1 MKKYLYPGLWIL
13 LLAIIVFCIWKSV
26 WREEIG
32 SNELD
37 GNETSNEVVDVAENE
52 IIPPEIEIEE
62 DENVY
67 DEPVYTGRVAVRFS
81 DEEEQKSLLVPLR
94 EWEKGKYKEK
104 FDYTVDDSEIIDYVL
119 TEEDIKDVN
128 IDKRVRKEDKS
139 SDEEYIENVLKS
151 MNSKKK

>member
-26 WREEIG
+26 WREGIG
-32 SNELD
+32 SNELE
-37 GNETSNEVVDVAENE
+37 GNEINNEVVDVAENE

-62 DENVY
+62 DEDVY
-67 DEPVYTGRVAVRFS
+67 NEPVYTGRVAVRFS

-119 TEEDIKDVN
+119 TEEDVKDIN

>member
-26 WREEIG
+26 WREGIG

-62 DENVY
+62 DENIY

-119 TEEDIKDVN
+119 TDEDIKDVN
-128 IDKRVRKEDKS
+128 IDKKVRKEDKS

-151 MNSKKK
+151 MSSKKQ

>member
-32 SNELD
+32 SDELG

-52 IIPPEIEIEE
+52 IISPEIEIEE
-62 DENVY
+62 DENVD

-119 TEEDIKDVN
+119 TEEDVKDIN

-139 SDEEYIENVLKS
+139 SDEEYIENILKS
-151 MNSKKK
+151 MNSKKQ

>member
-26 WREEIG
+26 WREEIS
-32 SNELD
+32 SNELE
-37 GNETSNEVVDVAENE
+37 GNEMGDEVVDVVENE
-52 IIPPEIEIEE
+52 PLEIEIEE
-62 DENVY
+62 DEDIY

-119 TEEDIKDVN
+119 TDEDIKDVN
-128 IDKRVRKEDKS
+128 IDKKVRKEDKS

-151 MNSKKK
+151 MNSKKQ

>member
-26 WREEIG
+26 WREGIG

-52 IIPPEIEIEE
+52 IIPSEIEIEE

-104 FDYTVDDSEIIDYVL
+104 FDYTVDDSEIIDYIL
-119 TEEDIKDVN
+119 TEEDIKNVN
-128 IDKRVRKEDKS
+128 IDKKVRKEDKS

-151 MNSKKK
+151 MNSKKQ

>member
-32 SNELD
+32 SNELV
-37 GNETSNEVVDVAENE
+37 GNETSNEVVDVDENE

-119 TEEDIKDVN
+119 TEEDVKDIN

-151 MNSKKK
+151 MNSKKQ

>member
-26 WREEIG
+26 WREEIS
-32 SNELD
+32 SNELE
-37 GNETSNEVVDVAENE
+37 GNEIGDEVVDVVENE
-52 IIPPEIEIEE
+52 PLEIEIEE
-62 DENVY
+62 DEDIY

-119 TEEDIKDVN
+119 TDEDIKDVN
-128 IDKRVRKEDKS
+128 IDKKVRKEDKS

-151 MNSKKK
+151 MNSKKQ

>member
-26 WREEIG
+26 WREGIG
-32 SNELD
+32 SNELE
-37 GNETSNEVVDVAENE
+37 GNEINNEVADVAEDE
-52 IIPPEIEIEE
+52 VIPLETEIEE
-62 DENVY
+62 DEDIY

-119 TEEDIKDVN
+119 TDEDIKDVN
-128 IDKRVRKEDKS
+128 IDKKVRKEDKS
-139 SDEEYIENVLKS
+139 SDEEYIENVLKL
-151 MNSKKK
+151 MNSKKQ

>member
-62 DENVY
+62 DEDIY

-104 FDYTVDDSEIIDYVL
+104 FDYTVDDSEIIDYIL
-119 TEEDIKDVN
+119 TEEDIKNVN
-128 IDKRVRKEDKS
+128 IDKKVRKEDKS
-139 SDEEYIENVLKS
+139 SDEEYIENILKS
-151 MNSKKK
+151 MNSKKQ

>member
-32 SNELD
+32 SNELE
-37 GNETSNEVVDVAENE
+37 GNEINNEVADVAEDE
-52 IIPPEIEIEE
+52 VIPLETEIEE
-62 DENVY
+62 DEDIY
-67 DEPVYTGRVAVRFS
+67 DEPVHTGRVAVRFS

-119 TEEDIKDVN
+119 TEEDVKDIN

>member
-1 MKKYLYPGLWIL
+1 MG
-13 LLAIIVFCIWKSV
+13 
-26 WREEIG
+26 
-32 SNELD
+32 D
-37 GNETSNEVVDVAENE
+37 EVVDVVENE
-52 IIPPEIEIEE
+52 PLEIEIEE
-62 DENVY
+62 DEDIY

-119 TEEDIKDVN
+119 TDEDIKDVN
-128 IDKRVRKEDKS
+128 IDKKVRKEDKS

-151 MNSKKK
+151 MNSKKQ

>member
-119 TEEDIKDVN
+119 TDEDIKDVN
-128 IDKRVRKEDKS
+128 IDKKVRKEDKS
-139 SDEEYIENVLKS
+139 SDEEYIENILKS
-151 MNSKKK
+151 MNSKKQ

>member
-26 WREEIG
+26 WREEIS
-32 SNELD
+32 SNELE
-37 GNETSNEVVDVAENE
+37 GNEIGDEVVDVVENE
-52 IIPPEIEIEE
+52 PLEIEIEE

-119 TEEDIKDVN
+119 TDEDIKDVN
-128 IDKRVRKEDKS
+128 IDKKVRKEDKS

-151 MNSKKK
+151 MSSKKQ

>member
-26 WREEIG
+26 WREEIS
-32 SNELD
+32 SNELE
-37 GNETSNEVVDVAENE
+37 GNEINNEVADVAEDE
-52 IIPPEIEIEE
+52 VIPLETEIEE
-62 DENVY
+62 DEDIY

-119 TEEDIKDVN
+119 TDEDIKDVN
-128 IDKRVRKEDKS
+128 IDKKVRKEDKS

-151 MNSKKK
+151 MNSKKQ

>member
-26 WREEIG
+26 WREGIG
-32 SNELD
+32 SNELE
-37 GNETSNEVVDVAENE
+37 GNEINNEVVDVAENE

-104 FDYTVDDSEIIDYVL
+104 FDYTVDDSEIIDYIL
-119 TEEDIKDVN
+119 TEEDIKNVN
-128 IDKRVRKEDKS
+128 IDKKVRKEDKS

-151 MNSKKK
+151 MNSKKQ

>member
-26 WREEIG
+26 WREGIG

-52 IIPPEIEIEE
+52 IIPSEIEIEE

-119 TEEDIKDVN
+119 TDEDIKDVN
-128 IDKRVRKEDKS
+128 IDKKVRKEDKS

-151 MNSKKK
+151 MNSKKQ

>member
-37 GNETSNEVVDVAENE
+37 GNEINNEVADVAEDKV
-52 IIPPEIEIEE
+52 IPLETEIEE
-62 DENVY
+62 DEDVY

-104 FDYTVDDSEIIDYVL
+104 FDYTVDDSKVVDYVL
-119 TEEDIKDVN
+119 TDEDIKDVN
-128 IDKRVRKEDKS
+128 IDKKVRKEDKS

-151 MNSKKK
+151 MNSKKQ

>member
-37 GNETSNEVVDVAENE
+37 GNETSNEVVDVDENE

-119 TEEDIKDVN
+119 TEEDVKDIN

>member
-32 SNELD
+32 SNELV
-37 GNETSNEVVDVAENE
+37 GNETSNEVVDVDENE

-119 TEEDIKDVN
+119 TEEDVKDIN

-139 SDEEYIENVLKS
+139 SDEEYIENILKS
-151 MNSKKK
+151 MNSKKQ

>member
-1 MKKYLYPGLWIL
+1 
-13 LLAIIVFCIWKSV
+13 
-26 WREEIG
+26 
-32 SNELD
+32 LD

-94 EWEKGKYKEK
+94 E
-104 FDYTVDDSEIIDYVL
+104 
-119 TEEDIKDVN
+119 
-128 IDKRVRKEDKS
+128 
-139 SDEEYIENVLKS
+139 
-151 MNSKKK
+151 

>member
-32 SNELD
+32 SNELE
-37 GNETSNEVVDVAENE
+37 GNEINNEVADVAEDE
-52 IIPPEIEIEE
+52 VIPLETEIEE
-62 DENVY
+62 DEDIY

-119 TEEDIKDVN
+119 TEEDVKDIN

-151 MNSKKK
+151 MNSKKQ

>member
-37 GNETSNEVVDVAENE
+37 GNETSNEVVDVDENE

-119 TEEDIKDVN
+119 TEEDVKDIN

-139 SDEEYIENVLKS
+139 SDEEYIENILKS
-151 MNSKKK
+151 MNSKKQ

>member
-32 SNELD
+32 SNELV

-62 DENVY
+62 DEDIY

-119 TEEDIKDVN
+119 TEEDVKDIN

-139 SDEEYIENVLKS
+139 SDEEYIENILKS
-151 MNSKKK
+151 MNSKKQ

>member
-26 WREEIG
+26 WREEIS
-32 SNELD
+32 SNELES
-37 GNETSNEVVDVAENE
+37 NEISDEVVDVVE
-52 IIPPEIEIEE
+52 IEPLEIEIEE
-62 DENVY
+62 DEHVY

-81 DEEEQKSLLVPLR
+81 DEEEQKSLLIPLR

-104 FDYTVDDSEIIDYVL
+104 FDYTVDDSKVVDYVL
-119 TEEDIKDVN
+119 TDEDIKDVN
-128 IDKRVRKEDKS
+128 IDKKVRKEDKS

-151 MNSKKK
+151 MNSKKQ

>member
-26 WREEIG
+26 WREEIS
-32 SNELD
+32 SNELE
-37 GNETSNEVVDVAENE
+37 GNEIGDEVVDVVENE
-52 IIPPEIEIEE
+52 PLEIEIEE
-62 DENVY
+62 DEDIY

-119 TEEDIKDVN
+119 TDEDIKDVN
-128 IDKRVRKEDKS
+128 IDKKVRKEDKS

>member
-37 GNETSNEVVDVAENE
+37 GNEINNEVADVAENE
-52 IIPPEIEIEE
+52 IISPEIEIEE
-62 DENVY
+62 DEDVY

-119 TEEDIKDVN
+119 TEEDVKDIN
-128 IDKRVRKEDKS
+128 IDNRVRKENKS

>member
-26 WREEIG
+26 WREEIS
-32 SNELD
+32 SNELE
-37 GNETSNEVVDVAENE
+37 GNEIGDEVVDVVENE
-52 IIPPEIEIEE
+52 PLEIEIEE
-62 DENVY
+62 DEDIY

-81 DEEEQKSLLVPLR
+81 DEEEQKSLLIPLR

-104 FDYTVDDSEIIDYVL
+104 FDYTVDDSKVVDYVL
-119 TEEDIKDVN
+119 TDEDIKDVN
-128 IDKRVRKEDKS
+128 IDKKVRKEDKS

-151 MNSKKK
+151 MSSKKQ

>member
-104 FDYTVDDSEIIDYVL
+104 FDYTVDDSEIIDYIL
-119 TEEDIKDVN
+119 TEEDIKNVN
-128 IDKRVRKEDKS
+128 IDKKVRKEDKS
-139 SDEEYIENVLKS
+139 SDEEYIENILKS
-151 MNSKKK
+151 MNSKKQ